1 MKGGEIETLAP
12 QSAIQDVASVAG
24 DLNFESIIRQHQ
36 AMVFSLAYHF
46 LRDAAVA
53 EELAQDVFLELHL
66 HWKEMR
72 SDEHVRFWL
81 RKVASRKCIDQAR
94 RRKFRAHVAL
104 DQAPE
109 PFAWMPAVDPMLN
122 QYIEQL
128 VGNLQDAPRM
138 IVILRFQ
145 EDLEP
150 SEIAELL
157 EMPVATVKS
166 HLQRSLA
173 LLRRK
178 IEATT
183 GLEKKHDGF

>member
-1 MKGGEIETLAP
+1 
-12 QSAIQDVASVAG
+12 
-24 DLNFESIIRQHQ
+24 
-36 AMVFSLAYHF
+36 MVFSLAYHF
-46 LRDAAVA
+46 LRDAACA

-66 HWKEMR
+66 HQKEIE
-72 SDEHVRFWL
+72 SDEHLRFWL

-94 RRKFRAHVAL
+94 RRKFRAHL
-104 DQAPE
+104 RLEQAPE
-109 PFAWMPAVDPMLN
+109 PFAWMPAADPMLK

-128 VGNLQDAPRM
+128 VGTLLEMPRM

-150 SEIAELL
+150 AEIAELL
-157 EMPVATVKS
+157 DMPVATVKS

-178 IEATT
+178 VAATT
-183 GLEKKHDGF
+183 GEIHHGL

>member
-1 MKGGEIETLAP
+1 
-12 QSAIQDVASVAG
+12 
-24 DLNFESIIRQHQ
+24 
-36 AMVFSLAYHF
+36 MVFSLAYHF
-46 LRDAAVA
+46 LRDQALA

-66 HWKEMR
+66 HWKDLR
-72 SDEHVRFWL
+72 SDAHLRFWL

-94 RRKFRAHVAL
+94 RRKFRAHLAL
-104 DQAPE
+104 DQVPE
-109 PFAWMPAVDPMLN
+109 PCTSMPARDPMLN
-122 QYIEQL
+122 DYIEQL

-157 EMPVATVKS
+157 EMPLGTVKS

-178 IEATT
+178 LTTARGIERVT
-183 GLEKKHDGF
+183 

>member
-1 MKGGEIETLAP
+1 MAQERVVSCEL
-12 QSAIQDVASVAG
+12 
-24 DLNFESIIRQHQ
+24 DLNFESALEQHQ

-46 LRDAAVA
+46 LHDAALA

-66 HWKEMR
+66 HWSEMR
-72 SDEHVRFWL
+72 SPDHLRFWL

-94 RRKFRAHVAL
+94 RRSFRTHVAL
-104 DQAPE
+104 EHAPE
-109 PFAWMPAVDPMLN
+109 PFAWMPAVDPLLK

-128 VGNLQDAPRM
+128 IATLAEAPRM
-138 IVILRFQ
+138 IMILRFQ

-150 SEIAELL
+150 AAIADLL
-157 EMPVATVKS
+157 EMPLATVKS

-178 IEATT
+178 IEAIT
-183 GLEKKHDGF
+183 GEPT